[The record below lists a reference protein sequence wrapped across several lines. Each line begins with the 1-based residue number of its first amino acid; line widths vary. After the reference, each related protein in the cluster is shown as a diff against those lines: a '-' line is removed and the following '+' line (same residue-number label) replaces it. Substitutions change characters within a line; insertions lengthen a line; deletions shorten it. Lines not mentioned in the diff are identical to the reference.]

1 MIVDKDKTIYNL
13 NITLCSPVHSFGC
26 QFIFNFVAAFDYHRS
41 PCALKELEQDDPLS
55 SYMFV
60 VGWQSANKGMK
71 FKGCAASRSQLHVP
85 CDLGDVTLSCEVIL
99 LRHHCTSVHGSV
111 RRSPTLNCM
120 DMFVCLFVCLFV
132 CSFIV
137 PLSAC
142 RC

>member
-26 QFIFNFVAAFDYHRS
+26 QFIFVAAFDYHRS

-60 VGWQSANKGMK
+60 VGWRSANKGMK
-71 FKGCAASRSQLHVP
+71 FKGCAACRSQLHVP
-85 CDLGDVTLSCEVIL
+85 CDLGDATLSCEVIL
-99 LRHHCTSVHGSV
+99 LRHHCTSVHAWKSEEITV
-111 RRSPTLNCM
+111 PST
-120 DMFVCLFVCLFV
+120 VWTCLFVCLFV